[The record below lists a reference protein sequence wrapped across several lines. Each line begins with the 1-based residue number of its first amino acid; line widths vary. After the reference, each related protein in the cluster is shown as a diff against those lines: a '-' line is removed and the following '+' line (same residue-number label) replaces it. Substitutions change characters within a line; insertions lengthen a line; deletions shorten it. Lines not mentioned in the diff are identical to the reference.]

1 VRFLLLLIAP
11 LLLLQGK
18 RVRARTIRLP
28 EANGQRWGTTGN
40 ANSTPLRALVLGDS
54 AAAGV
59 GCVSQQEAVTGHW
72 VAALSSKH
80 EVHWQLVAQSSLT
93 CAGVLQLLK
102 TTTLEFDKVDVV
114 LVSIG
119 VNDVTRRTSV
129 RQWQQDLSALTQ
141 YLIHH
146 LGATTIIY
154 TALPPMHKFPALPQ
168 PLRMFIGNQAK
179 RLNQALQAH
188 CTQQANTHYLAF
200 EVPFKE
206 EYMAGD
212 GYHPSAKAAALWGRA
227 ASTIITSAGIVT

>member
-1 VRFLLLLIAP
+1 MRFLLLLLAP

-28 EANGQRWGTTGN
+28 EAEGQRWGITGN
-40 ANSTPLRALVLGDS
+40 ANSAPLRALVLGDS

-59 GCVSQQEAVTGHW
+59 GCHFQQEAVTGHW

-80 EVHWQLVAQSSLT
+80 QVHWQLVAQSSLT
-93 CAGVLQLLK
+93 CAGALQLLK
-102 TTTLEFDKVDVV
+102 ATLLKFEKADVV
-114 LVSIG
+114 LVSVG

-129 RQWQQDLSALTQ
+129 RQWKNDLLAMTQHLT
-141 YLIHH
+141 HH
-146 LGATTIIY
+146 LGATDIIY

-168 PLRMFIGNQAK
+168 PLRMFVGSQAK

-200 EVPFKE
+200 EVPFE
-206 EYMAGD
+206 NDYMACD
-212 GYHPSAKAAALWGRA
+212 GYHPSAKAAALWGKA
-227 ASTIITSAGIVT
+227 ASKLITLPPI